1 MRLGLG
7 LLLLGHLGFEGLLL
21 VRGEVRFPSQTLGKV
36 PGLRQLADRDAAE
49 GQKASATSAEEAEDS
64 VKAEAEEPVEE
75 GRPAVDASDLLEK
88 VHDLQELADRVA
100 AQSQK
105 VADANTADEAK
116 EFLEDAKAEA
126 GASSEEAEDPQR
138 KAMAEVVTRRLAEG
152 TASQKEIPEMAVTKM
167 PWNAIC
173 PCATMVLLIYIYLAV
188 DILPT
193 ALTDYERLK
202 EQDEEEQEEEEE
214 ELPRRV
220 QRREV
225 DRRDPALVLAA
236 VLYWVVMPIALV
248 SLGFGATCE
257 EGPPNLAYITYGVF
271 FAVHFVCIF
280 RAMLGSLRKD
290 LHDSTPKLIF
300 MLGLAA
306 LEHFDMAS
314 DALFTGTSAACSDEI
329 TSLWLQSWHD
339 GPGGGLMV
347 PMLSKLGFSGV
358 ALFITNAYLPQ
369 LLSVFA
375 PFAPFGAL
383 VFVLLVLLWA
393 AFGWL
398 VGLAAML
405 SVYVFLICSPLG
417 EWQMFVFHQQVD
429 SDLHL
434 ALYVGAEVVELRQ
447 DAVLTERR
455 VLLILG
461 TKLVL
466 ENLLQLWL
474 QSSYLSLSF
483 DRMDTFA
490 RCQAMA
496 SIGVGLL
503 VAGYKGIQIS
513 AVVVAAIARL
523 GGSVVRE
530 CDITGLIL
538 GAVAVFMMLGG
549 FGGLAWVAAKVVFIF
564 QCDSHVWN
572 LSTGCVSPQT

>member
-1 MRLGLG
+1 MAG
-7 LLLLGHLGFEGLLL
+7 
-21 VRGEVRFPSQTLGKV
+21 TKV
-36 PGLRQLADRDAAE
+36 PW
-49 GQKASATSAEEAEDS
+49 KA
-64 VKAEAEEPVEE
+64 
-75 GRPAVDASDLLEK
+75 
-88 VHDLQELADRVA
+88 
-100 AQSQK
+100 
-105 VADANTADEAK
+105 
-116 EFLEDAKAEA
+116 
-126 GASSEEAEDPQR
+126 
-138 KAMAEVVTRRLAEG
+138 
-152 TASQKEIPEMAVTKM
+152 I
-167 PWNAIC
+167 W
-173 PCATMVLLIYIYLAV
+173 PCATMVLLIYIYLAM

-193 ALTDYERLK
+193 DSMDYERLK

-214 ELPRRV
+214 ELPHRV

-290 LHDSTPKLIF
+290 LHKSTPKLVF

-314 DALFTGTSAACSDEI
+314 DALFTGTSAACSDSI

-339 GPGGGLMV
+339 VPGGGLMV

-369 LLSVFA
+369 LLSVWALFA
-375 PFAPFGAL
+375 PFVAL
-383 VFVLLVLLWA
+383 VFVLLVMLWA
-393 AFGWL
+393 SFGWL

-405 SVYVFLICSPLG
+405 AVYALVICSPIG
-417 EWQMFVFHQQVD
+417 REQMGVFHQEVD
-429 SDLHL
+429 SEDRRL
-434 ALYVGAEVVELRQ
+434 ALFVGAEVAELPANGPQ
-447 DAVLTERR
+447 SSLGR
-455 VLLILG
+455 VIFFLG

-483 DRMDTFA
+483 GQMDTFA
-490 RCQAMA
+490 RWQALA

-503 VAGYKGIQIS
+503 VAGGKGLQIS
-513 AVVVAAIARL
+513 AFVVPLLARYA
-523 GGSVVRE
+523 GESVRRCNIIFLV
-530 CDITGLIL
+530 IF
-538 GAVAVFMMLGG
+538 GAVPVFMMLGG
-549 FGGLAWVAAKVVFIF
+549 FGGLAWVLAKVIFIF
-564 QCDSHVWN
+564 RCDSHVWN